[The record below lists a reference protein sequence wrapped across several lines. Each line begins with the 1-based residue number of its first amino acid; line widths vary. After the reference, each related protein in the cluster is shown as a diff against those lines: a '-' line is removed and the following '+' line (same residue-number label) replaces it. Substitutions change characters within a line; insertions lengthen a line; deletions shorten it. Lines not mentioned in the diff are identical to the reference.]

1 MSGNGQSDP
10 FAEQRLR
17 MCEEQLVSRGI
28 RDPQVLAAMQ
38 KVPRHEF
45 LPPKYRDQAYGD
57 HPIPIGEGQTISQPY
72 IVAVMLQMLAL
83 RPVHTVLEVGTGSG
97 YQTALLAE
105 IASRV
110 FTIERHAS
118 LAGVARSTLTQLGYA
133 NVTLQIGDGSQGLE
147 AFAPFDAIIVS
158 AASPHVPPALLSQLR
173 EDGRMVVP
181 VGNSQ
186 AQELQLVR
194 KQNGSPVV
202 TATEGC
208 RFVPLVGS
216 QGFPSGW

>member
-10 FAEQRLR
+10 FAEERIR

-28 RDPQVLAAMQ
+28 RDHRVLAAMR

-45 LPPKYRDQAYGD
+45 VPPKYRDQAYGD

-72 IVAVMLQMLAL
+72 IVAVMLQTLAFD
-83 RPVHTVLEVGTGSG
+83 PVHTVLEVGTGSG

-110 FTIERHAS
+110 YTIERHACLAS
-118 LAGVARSTLTQLGYA
+118 LARSTLTQLGYA
-133 NVTLQIGDGSQGLE
+133 NITLVIGDGSQGLE

-158 AASPHVPPALLSQLR
+158 AASPHVPPALFSQLR
-173 EDGRMVVP
+173 EAGRMVVP

-194 KQNGSPVV
+194 KQHGTPVV
-202 TATEGC
+202 TTIERC

-216 QGFPSGW
+216 QGFPSAW